1 MMFELLETPESHYL
15 YDAAENQI
23 VPVGGEDSGKLSKY
37 IEGDR
42 TPEIMECVERY
53 QRIGLCTD
61 RAVEELENPMNELAP
76 YYLNERLENLIL
88 QVTQQCNLRCSYC
101 VYSGKYINRTHGQKP
116 RSKLT
121 GHQTCNAAKLRSF

>member
-1 MMFELLETPESHYL
+1 M
-15 YDAAENQI
+15 
-23 VPVGGEDSGKLSKY
+23 PVDGEDSGKLSKY

-53 QRIGLCTD
+53 QRMGLCTD

-76 YYLNERLENLIL
+76 CYLNERLENLIL

-121 GHQTCNAAKLRSF
+121 WHQTCNAAKLRSF